1 MSQTHEEF
9 FAQRAEKLKADLE
22 AVCQKRDA
30 LTFDLV
36 LQNRY
41 LKEALFKRQA
51 IVSGAF
57 GNFVS
62 VIADHHRNNGTR
74 LQCDEAT
81 REMLLS
87 WRRQAETISDI
98 GKLLSFIE
106 EKVEEIEDMSNLQLI
121 PLCRMDEAIGQA
133 LQVSSAPQPPIPG
146 PINTGDVLPQAV
158 GPGFSY

>member
-1 MSQTHEEF
+1 
-9 FAQRAEKLKADLE
+9 
-22 AVCQKRDA
+22 
-30 LTFDLV
+30 
-36 LQNRY
+36 
-41 LKEALFKRQA
+41 
-51 IVSGAF
+51 
-57 GNFVS
+57 
-62 VIADHHRNNGTR
+62 
-74 LQCDEAT
+74 
-81 REMLLS
+81 MLLS

-158 GPGFSY
+158 RPGFPINRFVEPGVGLDISREPELQLFWARLPRRDPLPLAWGHSSSTGTADHRSWKMAKVGRVRCSPVGGPVFRH